1 MQTNE
6 NKMGVMPIKKL
17 LINMS
22 LPIMVSMLVE
32 ALYNVV
38 DSIFVAQISENAL
51 TAVSLVFPVQNLI
64 IAIAVGTGVGINA
77 FLSRSLG
84 ERNIEKANSVAN
96 NGILL
101 GLISYVIFL
110 AFGLLFSRS
119 YFTFQI
125 DDAEIIEYGIPY
137 LRIICIGSICRFIHI
152 VFERLLLSTGKTLYT
167 MVAQGAGAIV
177 NIILDP
183 IFIFGHFGVPEMGTA
198 GAAIATVIG
207 QITAATLVVV
217 FNFKANKEISIN
229 MKGFRPN
236 LRIIKDIYSVGIPS
250 IAMMSIISV
259 TTYGMNNIL
268 NKFSYTAIAVFGI
281 YFKLQ
286 SFIFMPVF
294 GLNNGMVPIIAF
306 NYGAGSKGRLI
317 RTIRLGIVYAFC
329 IMILGLILI
338 QILPGRI
345 LALFKASEDMLAIGI
360 PALRIIS
367 ISYIFAGISVVASA
381 IFQAFGNALL
391 SLLTAVSRQLIVLLP
406 AAYVLSLFKN
416 INLIWWSF
424 PIAEIISLV
433 LSVVFLKYIYDKK
446 IVSVGE
452 RRNSSIWKMGDIYQ
466 DL

>member
-17 LINMS
+17 IINMS

-84 ERNIEKANSVAN
+84 EGNIEKANNVAN

-110 AFGLLFSRS
+110 AFGLLFSKS

-125 DDAEIIEYGIPY
+125 DDTEIIEYGISY
-137 LRIICIGSICRFIHI
+137 LSIICVGSICRFIHI

-167 MVAQGAGAIV
+167 MIAQGAGAVV

-183 IFIFGHFGVPEMGTA
+183 IFIFGHFGMPAMGTA
-198 GAAIATVIG
+198 GAAIATIIG
-207 QITAATLVVV
+207 QITAAALVVI
-217 FNFKANKEISIN
+217 FNFKINREININ
-229 MKGFRPN
+229 MRGFRPD
-236 LRIIKDIYSVGIPS
+236 LKIIKDIYSVGIPS

-268 NKFSYTAIAVFGI
+268 NRFSYTAIAVFGI

-329 IMILGLILI
+329 IMIFGLVLI

-367 ISYIFAGISVVASA
+367 LSYIFAGISVVASA

-391 SLLTAVSRQLIVLLP
+391 SLLTAISRQLVVLLP

-424 PIAEIISLV
+424 PIAEIASLM
-433 LSVVFLKYIYDKK
+433 LSIVFLKHIYDKK
-446 IVSVGE
+446 IVLIGE
-452 RRNSSIWKMGDIYQ
+452 RRNLNI
-466 DL
+466 

>member
-1 MQTNE
+1 LQTNE

-17 LINMS
+17 IINMS

-84 ERNIEKANSVAN
+84 EGNIEKANNVAN

-110 AFGLLFSRS
+110 AFGLLFSKS

-125 DDAEIIEYGIPY
+125 DDTEIIEYGISY
-137 LRIICIGSICRFIHI
+137 LSIICVGSICRFIHI

-167 MVAQGAGAIV
+167 MIAQGAGAVV

-183 IFIFGHFGVPEMGTA
+183 IFIFGHFGMPAMGTA
-198 GAAIATVIG
+198 GAAIATIIG
-207 QITAATLVVV
+207 QITAAALVVI
-217 FNFKANKEISIN
+217 FNFKINREININ
-229 MKGFRPN
+229 MRGFRPN
-236 LRIIKDIYSVGIPS
+236 LKIIKDIYSVGIPS

-329 IMILGLILI
+329 IMIFGLVLI

-367 ISYIFAGISVVASA
+367 LSYIFAGISVVASA

-391 SLLTAVSRQLIVLLP
+391 SLLTAISRQLVVLLP

-424 PIAEIISLV
+424 PIAEIASLM
-433 LSVVFLKYIYDKK
+433 LSIVFLKHIYDKK
-446 IVSVGE
+446 IVLIGE
-452 RRNSSIWKMGDIYQ
+452 RRNLNI
-466 DL
+466 

>member
-17 LINMS
+17 IINMS

-84 ERNIEKANSVAN
+84 EGNIEKANNVAN

-110 AFGLLFSRS
+110 AFGLLFSKS

-125 DDAEIIEYGIPY
+125 DDTEIIEYGISY
-137 LRIICIGSICRFIHI
+137 LSIICVGSICRFIHI

-167 MVAQGAGAIV
+167 MIAQGAGAVV

-183 IFIFGHFGVPEMGTA
+183 IFIFGHFGMPAMGTA
-198 GAAIATVIG
+198 GAAIATIIG
-207 QITAATLVVV
+207 QITAAALVVI
-217 FNFKANKEISIN
+217 FNFKINREININ
-229 MKGFRPN
+229 MRGFRPN
-236 LRIIKDIYSVGIPS
+236 LKIIKDIYSVGIPS

-268 NKFSYTAIAVFGI
+268 NRFSYTAIAVFGI

-329 IMILGLILI
+329 IMIFGLVLI

-367 ISYIFAGISVVASA
+367 LSYIFAGISVVASA

-391 SLLTAVSRQLIVLLP
+391 SLLTAISRQLVVLLP

-424 PIAEIISLV
+424 PIAEIASLM
-433 LSVVFLKYIYDKK
+433 LSIVFLKHIYDKK
-446 IVSVGE
+446 IVLIGE
-452 RRNSSIWKMGDIYQ
+452 RRNLNI
-466 DL
+466 

>member
-17 LINMS
+17 IINMS

-84 ERNIEKANSVAN
+84 EGNIEKANNVAN

-110 AFGLLFSRS
+110 AFGLLFSKS

-125 DDAEIIEYGIPY
+125 DDTEIIEYGISY
-137 LRIICIGSICRFIHI
+137 LSIICVGSICRFIHI

-167 MVAQGAGAIV
+167 MIAQGAGAVV

-183 IFIFGHFGVPEMGTA
+183 IFIFGHFGMPAMGTA
-198 GAAIATVIG
+198 GAAIATIIG
-207 QITAATLVVV
+207 QITAAALVVI
-217 FNFKANKEISIN
+217 FNFKINREININ
-229 MKGFRPN
+229 MRGFRPN
-236 LRIIKDIYSVGIPS
+236 LKIIKDIYSVGIPS

-329 IMILGLILI
+329 IMIFGLVLI

-367 ISYIFAGISVVASA
+367 LSYIFAGISVVASA

-391 SLLTAVSRQLIVLLP
+391 SLLTAISRQLVVLLP

-424 PIAEIISLV
+424 PIAEIASLM
-433 LSVVFLKYIYDKK
+433 LSIVFLKYIYDKK
-446 IVSVGE
+446 IVLIGE
-452 RRNSSIWKMGDIYQ
+452 QRNLNI
-466 DL
+466 

>member
-110 AFGLLFSRS
+110 ALGLLFSRS

-125 DDAEIIEYGIPY
+125 DDAEIIEYGISY
-137 LRIICIGSICRFIHI
+137 MSIICIGSICRFIHI

-183 IFIFGHFGVPEMGTA
+183 IFIFGYFGVPEMGTA

-207 QITAATLVVV
+207 QITAAILVVV

-229 MKGFRPN
+229 MRGFRPN
-236 LRIIKDIYSVGIPS
+236 FKIIKDIYSVGIPS
-250 IAMMSIISV
+250 IAMMAIISV

-329 IMILGLILI
+329 IMILGLVLI

-391 SLLTAVSRQLIVLLP
+391 SLLTAISRQLIVLLP
-406 AAYVLSLFKN
+406 AAYVLSLFNN

-424 PIAEIISLV
+424 PIAEIASLM

-446 IVSVGE
+446 IVLIGE
-452 RRNSSIWKMGDIYQ
+452 RRNLSI
-466 DL
+466 